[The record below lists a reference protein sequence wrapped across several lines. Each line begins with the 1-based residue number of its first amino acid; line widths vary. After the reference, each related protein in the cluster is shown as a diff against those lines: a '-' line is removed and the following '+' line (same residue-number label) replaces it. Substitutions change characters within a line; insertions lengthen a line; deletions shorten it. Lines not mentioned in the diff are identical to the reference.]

1 MQKYYF
7 LKMAI
12 ILAALRTNVL
22 CHLYFAN
29 CQILNKLLYFQKIKM
44 GLSLRKKRFKIIDM
58 TGPDRCFNYLRS
70 KGKITRRKD
79 DGVDVI
85 HLQMFAN
92 GYYTGDVW
100 LKHKPRN
107 DKLI

>member
-1 MQKYYF
+1 
-7 LKMAI
+7 
-12 ILAALRTNVL
+12 
-22 CHLYFAN
+22 
-29 CQILNKLLYFQKIKM
+29 M

-70 KGKITRRKD
+70 KGEITCRKD
-79 DGVDVI
+79 GGFDVI
-85 HLQMFAN
+85 HLQIFAN

>member
-1 MQKYYF
+1 
-7 LKMAI
+7 
-12 ILAALRTNVL
+12 
-22 CHLYFAN
+22 
-29 CQILNKLLYFQKIKM
+29 
-44 GLSLRKKRFKIIDM
+44 M